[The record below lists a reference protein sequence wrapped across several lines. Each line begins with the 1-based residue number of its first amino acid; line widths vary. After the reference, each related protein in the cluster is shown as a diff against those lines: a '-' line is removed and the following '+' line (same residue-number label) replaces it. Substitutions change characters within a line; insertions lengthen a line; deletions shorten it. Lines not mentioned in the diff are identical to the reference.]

1 MFIDIDIDI
10 DTDRQIY
17 LTRRKLQSA
26 FGMDVTDSAYMSNE
40 SYDHMI
46 ATAWIPFLDAVPE
59 NGCMQVLSAGAVVVV
74 VVGGQT
80 KQT

>member
-1 MFIDIDIDI
+1 MS
-10 DTDRQIY
+10 

-26 FGMDVTDSAYMSNE
+26 FGLDVTDSAYMSNE

-74 VVGGQT
+74 VVGGVGGGGGGRSD
-80 KQT
+80 KAA